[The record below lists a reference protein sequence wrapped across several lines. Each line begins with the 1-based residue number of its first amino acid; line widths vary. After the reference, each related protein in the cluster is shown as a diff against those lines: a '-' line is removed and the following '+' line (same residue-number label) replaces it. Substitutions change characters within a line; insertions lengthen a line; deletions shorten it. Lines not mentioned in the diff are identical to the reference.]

1 MKRIII
7 GAAVSFILGTS
18 SVYAA
23 TVSQSLSVTANIT
36 DTSGDFTILPATGSW
51 PSQALVI
58 GWNSTTKSF
67 ENPSGVGIRISS
79 TEDVTAAL
87 TSAPKLTN
95 GLAEIPMTVTLT
107 ATGTNG
113 VTKPLTMTPES
124 VYLKT
129 TNPTKETANY
139 TIDIAGNTTGMKDT
153 TGTVVTPGGTPSSG
167 SYAGT
172 VGLIFESA
180 I

>member
-1 MKRIII
+1 MKRIVI
-7 GAAVSFILGTS
+7 GTAVSLILGVS

-23 TVSQSLSVTANIT
+23 TVSQSISVTANIT
-36 DTSGDFTILPATGSW
+36 DTSGDFTVLPAAGSW

-58 GWNSTTKSF
+58 GWNSINKTF
-67 ENPSGVGIRISS
+67 DDPSGVGIRISS

-95 GLAEIPMTVTLT
+95 GLAEIPMKVTLT
-107 ATGTNG
+107 ATGSNG
-113 VTKPLTMTPES
+113 ITKPLSMSPES
-124 VYLKT
+124 IYLKT
-129 TNPTKETANY
+129 TNSAKETANY
-139 TIDIAGNTTGMKDT
+139 TIDIAGSTTGMKDSL
-153 TGTVVTPGGTPSSG
+153 GAAVAAGGSPSSG
-167 SYAGT
+167 SYSGT